1 MRNFLLLLL
10 LGAQLPFGAAQEAL
24 SLSRCMAE
32 AERYS
37 PLAAQ
42 APLIESAYRTATAQL
57 RTSYLPQAMV
67 GVQASWQSDVTAL
80 PIQLPQVEVPR
91 LSQDQYRAT
100 LELNQTL
107 WDGGATA
114 AQRAVQEAQS
124 EAERQRLRA
133 DLYAQREFVLQFYF
147 AALLAER
154 QAELLE
160 THVRDLQTRKAR
172 AEALVAE
179 GAAIPAQALIFDARL
194 LEIAQQQDDNQARYE
209 AALSGLRLLTGL
221 TIGPTTRLEP
231 PEMPVSI
238 SAAVN
243 ERPELLWFAAQR
255 AQTKARERFN
265 QTRNLP
271 RINAFGTLG
280 YGRPGLNFLS
290 NDFEPY
296 AIVGLNMRWNIGAI
310 YAGTT
315 QRDRELLRIQGERVG
330 VEEKRFRQSV
340 EIARLREDAEL
351 TRLQA
356 AQEKD
361 ARIIALREK
370 VSAACAAQL
379 DNGVITPSEYIS
391 ESTRELEARIG
402 AAIRQTQLMQAQWK
416 LLWILGKS

>member
-160 THVRDLQTRKAR
+160 THVRDL
-172 AEALVAE
+172 
-179 GAAIPAQALIFDARL
+179 
-194 LEIAQQQDDNQARYE
+194 
-209 AALSGLRLLTGL
+209 
-221 TIGPTTRLEP
+221 
-231 PEMPVSI
+231 
-238 SAAVN
+238 
-243 ERPELLWFAAQR
+243 
-255 AQTKARERFN
+255 
-265 QTRNLP
+265 
-271 RINAFGTLG
+271 
-280 YGRPGLNFLS
+280 
-290 NDFEPY
+290 
-296 AIVGLNMRWNIGAI
+296 
-310 YAGTT
+310 
-315 QRDRELLRIQGERVG
+315 
-330 VEEKRFRQSV
+330 
-340 EIARLREDAEL
+340 
-351 TRLQA
+351 
-356 AQEKD
+356 
-361 ARIIALREK
+361 
-370 VSAACAAQL
+370 
-379 DNGVITPSEYIS
+379 
-391 ESTRELEARIG
+391 
-402 AAIRQTQLMQAQWK
+402 
-416 LLWILGKS
+416 